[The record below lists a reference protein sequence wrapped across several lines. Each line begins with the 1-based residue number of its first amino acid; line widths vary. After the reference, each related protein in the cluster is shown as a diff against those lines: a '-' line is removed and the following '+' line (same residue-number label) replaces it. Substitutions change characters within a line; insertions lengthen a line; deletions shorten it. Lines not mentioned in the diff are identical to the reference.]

1 LMFFP
6 LIDTRSFVWIT
17 VALTVAACCNSM
29 AYGPLGTMFAEL
41 FDTRMRY
48 SAMSLAYQLGA
59 IAGGGFVPI
68 LATLLYSRYH
78 TNTWTA
84 LYIVLTSVLSVICL
98 SRLQET
104 AAAEFNAPTPIAGV
118 VST

>member
-1 LMFFP
+1 
-6 LIDTRSFVWIT
+6 
-17 VALTVAACCNSM
+17 
-29 AYGPLGTMFAEL
+29 MFAEL

-68 LATLLYSRYH
+68 VATALYARFH
-78 TNTWTA
+78 TNSWTA
-84 LYIVLTSVLSVICL
+84 LYIMLTSAAALICL

-104 AAAEFNAPTPIAGV
+104 VSAELNSPVPVRG
-118 VST
+118 